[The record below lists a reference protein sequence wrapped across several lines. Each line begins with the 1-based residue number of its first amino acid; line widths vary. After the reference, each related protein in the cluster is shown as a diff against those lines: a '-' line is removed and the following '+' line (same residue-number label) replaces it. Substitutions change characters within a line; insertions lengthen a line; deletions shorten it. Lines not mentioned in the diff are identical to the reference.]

1 MFYNVYSVCGICE
14 LPIMPIYTFINTKTG
29 KEFDDMMSIAD
40 MENYL
45 AKNKHIKQKITGIN
59 IIGGIQGITHKTD
72 GGWKENMSRIAEA
85 HPTSPLADRYGKKS
99 IKQVKTREVIKKHRN
114 RKKK

>member
-1 MFYNVYSVCGICE
+1 MGHMGELSV
-14 LPIMPIYTFINTKTG
+14 MPIYTFINTKTG
-29 KEFDDMMSIAD
+29 KEFDDMMSISD

-99 IKQVKTREVIKKHRN
+99 IKQVKTREVLKKHRS

>member
-1 MFYNVYSVCGICE
+1 MGYMGKLSV
-14 LPIMPIYTFINTKTG
+14 MPIYTFINTKTG
-29 KEFDDMMSIAD
+29 KEFDDMMSISD

-99 IKQVKTREVIKKHRN
+99 IKQVKTREVIKTHRN

>member
-14 LPIMPIYTFINTKTG
+14 LSIMPIYTFINTKTG

-59 IIGGIQGITHKTD
+59 IVGGVQGITHKND

>member
-1 MFYNVYSVCGICE
+1 MGHMGELSV
-14 LPIMPIYTFINTKTG
+14 MPIYTFINTKTG
-29 KEFDDMMSIAD
+29 EEFDDMMSISD

-99 IKQVKTREVIKKHRN
+99 IKQVKTREVLKKHRS

>member
-1 MFYNVYSVCGICE
+1 MGYMDKLSV
-14 LPIMPIYTFINTKTG
+14 MPIYTFINTKTG
-29 KEFDDMMSIAD
+29 KEFDDMMSISD